1 MKSKL
6 ILISITAILFW
17 ILTTYIPYGTFIIL
31 PINLFVTFL
40 HELGH
45 STIALLTGG
54 SVHEILI
61 NPNGSGHAITS
72 GGITPLILLGGYIG
86 SAIFGN
92 ILLRIG
98 ISKPQLSIL
107 CLYILIV
114 LCLFTAFW
122 WYSSPFTSA
131 ILILFAIICIWLT
144 FKSKKTV
151 SNLLIII
158 GTSSITYILLDFN
171 GGPSSDLAKFT
182 EIIPI
187 IPASLWAIIWLIVVI
202 FVTYRNLKKSFGK

>member
-6 ILISITAILFW
+6 IIISITAILFW

-45 STIALLTGG
+45 STVALLTGG
-54 SVHEILI
+54 TVHEILI

-72 GGITPLILLGGYIG
+72 GGITPLILMGGYIG

-92 ILLRIG
+92 ILLRVG
-98 ISKPQLSIL
+98 ICKPKLSIL
-107 CLYILIV
+107 TLYILIV
-114 LCLFTAFW
+114 ISLFTAFW

-131 ILILFAIICIWLT
+131 ILILFAIICIWLS
-144 FKSKKTV
+144 FKSKKIV

-187 IPASLWAIIWLIVVI
+187 LPASFWAIIWLIVVI
-202 FVTYRNLKKSFGK
+202 FVTYRNLKKSFSM